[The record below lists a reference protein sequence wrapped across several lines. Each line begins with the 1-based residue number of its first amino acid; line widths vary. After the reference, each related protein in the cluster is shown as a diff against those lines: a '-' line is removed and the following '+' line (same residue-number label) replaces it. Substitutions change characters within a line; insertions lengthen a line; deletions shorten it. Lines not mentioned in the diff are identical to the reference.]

1 MLPVFKAQ
9 WRKDK
14 RNPLTVILL
23 MIASIVLTMIFSG
36 SNQEIQTTVAI
47 FSNEAD
53 SSEIERKWES
63 LLNSNDEITFVI
75 TDEKDARKDVE
86 EGNLS
91 VVIELFANDY
101 KVIKSG
107 DMLTSQLVEQHIHKV
122 FTEEVQLEATASSM
136 EIEIDEIRDYVQD
149 YLDDPPL
156 QIKAESLDGGD
167 VSNHNMTIQLL
178 LGFTLFMAMFT
189 IGFKVN
195 GVTADKVSGV
205 WDRMILSP
213 VSKTG
218 MYTGHLLYSFCIG
231 FFQILIVLVI
241 FNFVMDYDLGD
252 NFGMILA
259 IAAVFALSMVSTA
272 MLFTGLVKTPEQFY
286 MIYPS
291 VIPIIPLISG
301 AYMPPGI
308 ITNPVLLFIAD
319 LFPLKHA
326 MEALMSVAFYNVGW
340 SDIAL
345 PIVLMLLIGI
355 ICMGVGINLVERRS
369 N

>member
-1 MLPVFKAQ
+1 MFPVFRAQ

-23 MIASIVLTMIFSG
+23 IIASVVLTIIFSG
-36 SNQEIQTTVAI
+36 SNQQTQITVAI
-47 FSNEAD
+47 FS
-53 SSEIERKWES
+53 SEVDNDLIERKWEP
-63 LLNSNDEITFVI
+63 LLNSNEEITFVI
-75 TDEKDARKDVE
+75 TDEEVARKDVE
-86 EGNLS
+86 EGNRGIA
-91 VVIELFANDY
+91 IELFINDY
-101 KVIKSG
+101 KVVKNG
-107 DMLTSQLVEQHIHKV
+107 NMLTGQLVEQHVHKI
-122 FTEEVQLEATASSM
+122 FTEEAQLEAVSLPGM
-136 EIEIDEIRDYVQD
+136 NIDEVREQVSS
-149 YLDDPPL
+149 YLDNPPL
-156 QIKAESLDGGD
+156 QIKTESLDGED

-195 GVTADKVSGV
+195 GVTADKVNGV
-205 WDRMILSP
+205 WDRLILSP

-218 MYTGHLLYSFCIG
+218 MYVGHLLYSFCIG
-231 FFQILIVLVI
+231 FLQILIVLVI
-241 FNFVMDYDLGD
+241 FNNMMGYDLGS
-252 NFGMILA
+252 NFGLVLVIV
-259 IAAVFALSMVSTA
+259 AVFTLSMVSTA
-272 MLFTGLVKTPEQFY
+272 MLFTGLIKTPEQFY

-326 MEALMSVAFYNVGW
+326 MDALMNVVFYNAGW

-345 PIVLMLLIGI
+345 SIVLMILIGVV
-355 ICMGVGINLVERRS
+355 CMGVGVNLVERRS